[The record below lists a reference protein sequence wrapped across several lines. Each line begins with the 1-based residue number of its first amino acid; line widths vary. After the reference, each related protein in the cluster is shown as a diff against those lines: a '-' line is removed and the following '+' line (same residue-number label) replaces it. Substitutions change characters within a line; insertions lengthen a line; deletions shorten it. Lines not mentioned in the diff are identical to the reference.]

1 MFDPCRGSPEYQGAD
16 WPNDV
21 TYANVVPSSMSVS
34 PSSRHS
40 QCSPS
45 RPASAATSSAHR
57 ATPPAPSRSP
67 SVRPSPER
75 QRQSAGVVEHGQ
87 IGFVME
93 SMAPAMGDSS
103 VVSHPLPMEVPL
115 RATQASGDMRKMM
128 TVFRLNPF
136 AVQSGD
142 AKRSGSVC
150 SSESSSSADSPESSP
165 NQFEAKPL
173 EEEPKIFEFQVDL
186 DDPELLVPEHDK
198 TRDVVLEDVHADAM
212 VASPLSSPLPLLDV
226 NHEDPLHSFPADFEL
241 HQAYD
246 VQSSRARSNWG
257 PSDYVAPGSLIPG
270 SGHSSSY
277 STAHRDGYPDV
288 QQSRGYSPD
297 RQSNPPR
304 PRTESPSAEELA
316 SHQMSRNLT
325 IDNSELYASQGQ
337 SNSGF
342 YTGVAH
348 GVEDASANL
357 AQHRRWSF
365 PAAEA
370 SAPGHLMMS
379 GPHIVL
385 TGNGTSLS
393 HMHGARMVV
402 PSQSNEPYL
411 VHQMR

>member
-1 MFDPCRGSPEYQGAD
+1 MTRRGTSFWRMYMQVLWLHLHCPRRCLYLMSIMKT
-16 WPNDV
+16 PF
-21 TYANVVPSSMSVS
+21 TPSQ
-34 PSSRHS
+34 P
-40 QCSPS
+40 
-45 RPASAATSSAHR
+45 TSSFIRHTTFR
-57 ATPPAPSRSP
+57 VVVLGATGGRPTTLPPDRTQTGTLGMHKR
-67 SVRPSPER
+67 RPSIL
-75 QRQSAGVVEHGQ
+75 GQ
-87 IGFVME
+87 
-93 SMAPAMGDSS
+93 
-103 VVSHPLPMEVPL
+103 
-115 RATQASGDMRKMM
+115 
-128 TVFRLNPF
+128 
-136 AVQSGD
+136 
-142 AKRSGSVC
+142 
-150 SSESSSSADSPESSP
+150 
-165 NQFEAKPL
+165 
-173 EEEPKIFEFQVDL
+173 
-186 DDPELLVPEHDK
+186 
-198 TRDVVLEDVHADAM
+198 
-212 VASPLSSPLPLLDV
+212 
-226 NHEDPLHSFPADFEL
+226 
-241 HQAYD
+241 
-246 VQSSRARSNWG
+246 
-257 PSDYVAPGSLIPG
+257 GSLSPPQALSLGLITNCIPLVSSQVYLRQTEKHGYQYSHPG